1 MDDSASE
8 DASSV
13 QQTTVSAQAPV
24 SLESPVSLE
33 LTNPGNVA
41 AIATPDITIDI
52 SGTAHSQKSITEVRW
67 QNDRGGNGIA
77 SGTEN
82 WIAGD
87 IVLQLGTNVITIT
100 AKDSGENAV
109 SKTLTVERENTTLP
123 NETTVNKATDLLFSY
138 EDSLSNAAPVK
149 AAAIRQQPV
158 YFQVIPGTKWITKP
172 IQKIQIKCC
181 KGTDGPGAGDN
192 YTSNLSA
199 VNEPWTKQFDL
210 SGLDAGG
217 VRRVKVIA
225 IYTDGTE
232 SLPKVFDFTVTGIVQ
247 TENTAPLIS
256 GSAESTATADLQYSF
271 RPSAQDPDGDT
282 MHFSISGKPSW
293 AKFSKSTGRL
303 HGTPTSNDAGRYDNI
318 VISVSD
324 GQVTSSLA
332 PFFIDV
338 EAFGN
343 GSATLSWSVP
353 TERTDGT
360 PLTNLA
366 GYNLYY
372 GQTSGDYANKIEVNN
387 AGVTSYMVDNLS
399 TGSWFFVITAFDADG
414 HESNPSNEGQ
424 KNL

>member
-1 MDDSASE
+1 M
-8 DASSV
+8 
-13 QQTTVSAQAPV
+13 
-24 SLESPVSLE
+24 
-33 LTNPGNVA
+33 
-41 AIATPDITIDI
+41 
-52 SGTAHSQKSITEVRW
+52 
-67 QNDRGGNGIA
+67 
-77 SGTEN
+77 
-82 WIAGD
+82 
-87 IVLQLGTNVITIT
+87 
-100 AKDSGENAV
+100 
-109 SKTLTVERENTTLP
+109 
-123 NETTVNKATDLLFSY
+123 
-138 EDSLSNAAPVK
+138 
-149 AAAIRQQPV
+149 
-158 YFQVIPGTKWITKP
+158 
-172 IQKIQIKCC
+172 
-181 KGTDGPGAGDN
+181 
-192 YTSNLSA
+192 
-199 VNEPWTKQFDL
+199 
-210 SGLDAGG
+210 
-217 VRRVKVIA
+217 RRVKVIA

-399 TGSWFFVITAFDADG
+399 TGSWFFVITAFDSDG
-414 HESNPSNEGQ
+414 HESNPSNERQ